1 MRVQIV
7 DSPHRCKKC
16 SKRMVQE
23 SGQHETDGD
32 LEIVHTCWSCDW
44 SFKERPERDKP
55 VTAPAPTVDPAKK
68 PVTAPAAFEPYVPEV
83 TR

>member
-23 SGQHETDGD
+23 SGQNETDGD

-44 SFKERPERDKP
+44 TFTERPERDKP
-55 VTAPAPTVDPAKK
+55 VEAPVPVTAEK
-68 PVTAPAAFEPYVPEV
+68 PVTAPAAIQAILEEAS
-83 TR
+83 